1 VVPFRGLY
9 EVREGFYSVS
19 NGDELNSSGTRVE
32 ILINGFAV
40 GLEALPVPEEGAVLE
55 RLFKGTTTLAP
66 GTHRFEVRWYWNG
79 VLEQTTN
86 VSVTV
91 RS

>member
-19 NGDELNSSGTRVE
+19 DGDELTSSGTRVE

-40 GLEALPVPEEGAVLE
+40 GLEALPLPEEGAVLE
-55 RLFKGTTTLAP
+55 RMFKGTTTLAP

-91 RS
+91 TT